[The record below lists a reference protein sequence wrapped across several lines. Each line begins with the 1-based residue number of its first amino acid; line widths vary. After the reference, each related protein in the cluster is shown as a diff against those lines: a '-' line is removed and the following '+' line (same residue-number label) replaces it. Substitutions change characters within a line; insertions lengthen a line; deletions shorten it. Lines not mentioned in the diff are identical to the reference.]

1 MRVAARRR
9 EIRGSGGRGDRR
21 PARLGVR
28 ITRDGHR
35 KEIRSSRQRRER
47 SMATEESKL
56 KGARGEKQKQ
66 TNEARLR

>member
-1 MRVAARRR
+1 MPRV
-9 EIRGSGGRGDRR
+9 
-21 PARLGVR
+21 
-28 ITRDGHR
+28 
-35 KEIRSSRQRRER
+35 SSRSAPSLATKER